1 MLDGNLLVFD
11 TETISTEKRFIYNIG
26 YVIVDPDGKYL
37 VERDMLVRQVYDNKP
52 LFETAYYANKRPLY
66 LSKMKGRQTKKV
78 SWGEA
83 CRVML
88 KDIKQY
94 HVLDGF
100 AFNSPFDVGAFY
112 FTHNFFGNK
121 RRPLDGIKV
130 HDIRKLIKVFTET
143 EEYKEWCKANGFLTA
158 KGRPQETAEVVY
170 AYITANSNYV
180 EEHTALEDSR
190 IETEIL
196 EYAIGKIAET
206 PDETESED

>member
-100 AFNSPFDVGAFY
+100 AFNSRFDVGAFY

-130 HDIRKLIKVFTET
+130 HDIMDYIKVFTQT
-143 EEYKEWCKANGFLTA
+143 EEYKEWCKANGFMTSN
-158 KGRPQETAEVVY
+158 GRVKQTAEVVY
-170 AYITANSNYV
+170 AYITANPDYT